1 MACCICLN
9 GLEFSNKGR
18 FFLLWVPPSIGLW
31 QVPEASMEADTNSE
45 NILTSAPET
54 TMYMSA
60 EASFWRM
67 TSSLGAKYSA

>member
-1 MACCICLN
+1 
-9 GLEFSNKGR
+9 
-18 FFLLWVPPSIGLW
+18 
-31 QVPEASMEADTNSE
+31 MEADTNSE